1 MRHNS
6 LLRFFAATLCA
17 LAFSSAVFV
26 ARAQKMP
33 QEPPVKPAPAGTD
46 EAGIV
51 AKFVAHETAFQ
62 RAFAGYS
69 FEREAILQS
78 IGMGRQVTGEYFRR
92 SRISFDAQGLMQER
106 VIKMPVPGLA
116 PSPTDIDDLNSIQLF
131 VLEAAKLP
139 RYDFKLA
146 GTQVIDETLFY
157 VFDVQP
163 KVMPNPKKSKERY
176 FQGRIWIDTQDLLLV
191 KARGKG
197 VPAGKEAYPTFDY
210 YREHDGHN
218 WLPSMVSAD
227 DELVLQ
233 SGEVVRVRVR
243 VKYRD
248 YDTTG
253 ARK

>member
-1 MRHNS
+1 MRRNS
-6 LLRFFAATLCA
+6 LLRFVAATACA
-17 LAFSSAVFV
+17 VVFSSAAVV
-26 ARAQKMP
+26 ARAQT
-33 QEPPVKPAPAGTD
+33 QEPPIKPAPAGTD
-46 EAGIV
+46 VARIV
-51 AKFVAHETAFQ
+51 AQFVANETAFQ

-116 PSPTDIDDLNSIQLF
+116 PSQTDMDDLNTIQLF
-131 VLEAAKLP
+131 VLEAAKLA

-146 GTQVIDETLFY
+146 GMQEIDETQFY
-157 VFDVQP
+157 VFDVTP
-163 KVMPNPKKSKERY
+163 KVMPNPKKSKER
-176 FQGRIWIDTQDLLLV
+176 FFEGRVWIEAQDLLLV

-218 WLPSMVSAD
+218 WLPSTVFAD
-227 DELVLQ
+227 DELVMPT
-233 SGEVVRVRVR
+233 GEVTRVRVR

>member
-1 MRHNS
+1 MRRNS
-6 LLRFFAATLCA
+6 LLRFVAATACA
-17 LAFSSAVFV
+17 VAFSSAAAAV
-26 ARAQKMP
+26 AGAQT
-33 QEPPVKPAPAGTD
+33 QEPPIKPAPAGT
-46 EAGIV
+46 ATARIV
-51 AKFVAHETAFQ
+51 AQFVANETAFQ

-69 FEREAILQS
+69 FEREAVLQS

-92 SRISFDAQGLMQER
+92 SRISFDPQGLMQER

-116 PSPTDIDDLNSIQLF
+116 PSQTDIDDLNTIQLF

-146 GTQVIDETLFY
+146 GTQEIDETQFY
-157 VFDVQP
+157 VFDVTP
-163 KVMPNPKKSKERY
+163 KVMPNPKKSKER
-176 FQGRIWIDTQDLLLV
+176 FFEGRVWIDAQDLLLV

-218 WLPSMVSAD
+218 WLPSTVFAD

-233 SGEVVRVRVR
+233 NGEVVRVRLR

-248 YDTTG
+248 YDSTG

>member
-1 MRHNS
+1 MRRNS
-6 LLRFFAATLCA
+6 LLRFFSATLCA
-17 LAFSSAVFV
+17 AVFSSVV
-26 ARAQKMP
+26 ASAQE
-33 QEPPVKPAPAGTD
+33 EPPVKPAPAGTD
-46 EAGIV
+46 EARIV
-51 AKFVAHETAFQ
+51 AQFVAKEAAFQ

-69 FEREAILQS
+69 FEREAVIQG

-92 SRISFDAQGLMQER
+92 SRISFDSQGVMQER

-116 PSPTDIDDLNSIQLF
+116 PSQTDIDDLNTIQLF
-131 VLEAAKLP
+131 ALEAAKLP

-146 GTQVIDETLFY
+146 GTQEIDGTQFY
-157 VFDVQP
+157 VFDVTP
-163 KVMPNPKKSKERY
+163 KVMPNPKKSKER
-176 FQGRIWIDTQDLLLV
+176 FFEGRVWIDVQDLLLV

-197 VPAGKEAYPTFDY
+197 VPQGKEVFPTFDY

-218 WLPSMVSAD
+218 WLPSAVFAD
-227 DELVLQ
+227 DEMVMPN
-233 SGEVVRVRVR
+233 GAVVRIRIR

>member
-1 MRHNS
+1 MRRNS
-6 LLRFFAATLCA
+6 LLRFFAAILCA
-17 LAFSSAVFV
+17 AAFSSVAVV
-26 ARAQKMP
+26 ARAQT
-33 QEPPVKPAPAGTD
+33 QEPPVRPAPAGTD

-51 AKFVAHETAFQ
+51 AKFVANETAFQ

-69 FEREAILQS
+69 FEREAVLQS

-92 SRISFDAQGLMQER
+92 SRISFNTEGLMQER

-116 PSPTDIDDLNSIQLF
+116 PSQTDIDDLNSIQLF
-131 VLEAAKLP
+131 VLESAKLP

-146 GTQVIDETLFY
+146 GTQVIDETQFY

-176 FQGRIWIDTQDLLLV
+176 FQGRIWIDPQDLQLV

-197 VPAGKEAYPTFDY
+197 VPAGKEAFPTFDY

-218 WLPSMVSAD
+218 WLPSTVFAD
-227 DELVLQ
+227 DELVMPT
-233 SGEVVRVRVR
+233 GEVVRVRIR

>member
-1 MRHNS
+1 MRRNS
-6 LLRFFAATLCA
+6 LLRFVAATACA
-17 LAFSSAVFV
+17 VVFSSAVV
-26 ARAQKMP
+26 ASAQTK
-33 QEPPVKPAPAGTD
+33 EPPIKPAPAGTD
-46 EAGIV
+46 VARIV
-51 AKFVAHETAFQ
+51 AQFVANEAAFQ

-69 FEREAILQS
+69 FEREAVLQS

-92 SRISFDAQGLMQER
+92 SRISFDAQGLLQER

-116 PSPTDIDDLNSIQLF
+116 PSQTDMDDLNTIQLF

-146 GTQVIDETLFY
+146 GTQEIDETQFY
-157 VFDVQP
+157 VFDVTP
-163 KVMPNPKKSKERY
+163 KVMPNPKKSKER
-176 FQGRIWIDTQDLLLV
+176 FFEGRVWIEAQDLLLV

-218 WLPSMVSAD
+218 WLPSTVFAD
-227 DELVLQ
+227 DELVMPT
-233 SGEVVRVRVR
+233 GEVTRVRVR
-243 VKYRD
+243 IKYRD